1 MKKYLKTLIMALII
15 GFFLSNFFI
24 NQYKDYNGIKTVGLS
39 TNLYFIQY
47 GVYSSKELMEQN
59 TIQLENYV
67 YNLKDGMFYVYV
79 GITKN
84 KDNANKIINYY
95 KELGY
100 DTILKEFYINNKD
113 FLELIDNYDNILN
126 STNDKVTESSI
137 INQILIK
144 YEEVVLSGSQN

>member
-84 KDNANKIINYY
+84 KNK
-95 KELGY
+95 LTDGG
-100 DTILKEFYINNKD
+100 L
-113 FLELIDNYDNILN
+113 
-126 STNDKVTESSI
+126 
-137 INQILIK
+137 
-144 YEEVVLSGSQN
+144 